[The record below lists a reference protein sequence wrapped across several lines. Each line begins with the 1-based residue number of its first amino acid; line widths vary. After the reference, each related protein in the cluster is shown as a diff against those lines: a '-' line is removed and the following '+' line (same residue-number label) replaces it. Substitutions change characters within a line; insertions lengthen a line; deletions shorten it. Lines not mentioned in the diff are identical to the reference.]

1 MQPDFEVLKRNRI
14 LDQPY
19 FSSKLSI
26 VGKVKKK
33 DCLKIFSNE
42 LFTPK
47 LKKQHLIVKQTQIRK
62 LLDES

>member
-26 VGKVKKK
+26 VGRVKE
-33 DCLKIFSNE
+33 KIVIKYFEMN
-42 LFTPK
+42 FYPK
-47 LKKQHLIVKQTQIRK
+47 IKKQHLIVKQTQIRK